1 MGVPFVG
8 LTGGLGAGKS
18 TALAA
23 LERLGAVGL
32 DTDAV
37 VHELYETAPVRAAVR
52 ERWGAAVFAGERVD
66 RGAIARRTFADE
78 HERTWLEELLWPL
91 VGAWVGAFHDELQ
104 LRSPPPVAG
113 VVETPLLFEAGV
125 QGRFDATIAIVADDG
140 LRAEWIAARD
150 QEELAARERRQLSQE
165 EKARRASY
173 VVVNDGSVAELE
185 AKLAEILRRL
195 RT

>member
-32 DTDAV
+32 STDAV
-37 VHELYETAPVRAAVR
+37 VHELYETEPVRVALRRRWGAQVFDAEQIDRAAV
-52 ERWGAAVFAGERVD
+52 
-66 RGAIARRTFADE
+66 ARRTFADDR
-78 HERTWLEELLWPL
+78 EREWLEGLLWPL
-91 VGAWVGAFHDELQ
+91 VAARVTGFRDELE
-104 LRSPPPVAG
+104 LRQPRPLAG

-125 QGRFDATIAIVADDG
+125 EGRYDATIAIVADDR
-140 LRAEWIAARD
+140 LRAARIAGRD
-150 QEELAARERRQLSQE
+150 QAELGARERRQLSQE

-173 VVVNDGSVAELE
+173 VVANDGTIAELE
-185 AKLAEILRRL
+185 AKLGEILARL
-195 RT
+195 AA